1 MPLPSISRLTVFGI
15 CLGLFASFGHTAGDG
30 RSVSKSPRPAYL
42 QSLPVP
48 TCTKTPGT
56 ESPKRPVPLPA
67 PPAPATSDPRMTPE
81 GAGAPAAAGIVTSV
95 TPAANETV
103 LRIQLFDDPLEPFN
117 RSVFFF
123 NAQVYRFVI
132 SPAGRVYEFVLPR
145 FVRDRFHN
153 FFSNLAFPKYFLSA
167 LFQGK
172 FDKSWQE
179 AQRFVINSTAGLGG
193 LFDVAA
199 YTGIKTDPEDFGQT
213 LGFHGVNHGFYL
225 VLPLLGPSSARDG
238 FGLILD
244 AVTDGKT
251 YLQLISDDLIIPDT
265 ALQFNETVM
274 TVRDYERMTDQQY
287 DPYAIVRDLYYAYR
301 EAKVL
306 K

>member
-1 MPLPSISRLTVFGI
+1 MLLPSISRLLVLCISLGI
-15 CLGLFASFGHTAGDG
+15 FLVSGHAAEG
-30 RSVSKSPRPAYL
+30 RNVSKSPRPAY
-42 QSLPVP
+42 QNSRTVPVLSNRP
-48 TCTKTPGT
+48 RR
-56 ESPKRPVPLPA
+56 ESASRPVPLPA
-67 PPAPATSDPRMTPE
+67 PPAPVRAYPD
-81 GAGAPAAAGIVTSV
+81 APPDAPGELAAGRQVSSV
-95 TPAANETV
+95 TPAAEEAV
-103 LRIQLFDDPLEPFN
+103 PRIHLLADPLEPFN

-123 NAQVYRFVI
+123 NEQIYRFVI
-132 SPAGRVYEFVLPR
+132 SPVGRVYEIVLPR

-153 FFSNLAFPKYFLSA
+153 FFSNLAFPKYFFSA
-167 LFQGK
+167 LLQGK

-213 LGFHGVNHGFYL
+213 LGFHGVNHGYYL
-225 VLPLLGPSSARDG
+225 VLPLLGPSSVRDG

-251 YLQLISDDLIIPDT
+251 YLQFISDDLIIPDT
-265 ALQFNETVM
+265 VLQFNETVM

-287 DPYAIVRDLYYAYR
+287 DPYAIMRDLYYAYR

>member
-1 MPLPSISRLTVFGI
+1 MLYGI
-15 CLGLFASFGHTAGDG
+15 CLGMFVASGHAAGDG

-48 TCTKTPGT
+48 VFTKTPGT
-56 ESPKRPVPLPA
+56 ESPNRPVPWPA
-67 PPAPATSDPRMTPE
+67 PPAPARSAPDTWPDASGE
-81 GAGAPAAAGIVTSV
+81 PAAEGLVSAA
-95 TPAANETV
+95 TPSAQDAV
-103 LRIQLFDDPLEPFN
+103 PRIQLIDDPLEPFN
-117 RSVFFF
+117 RSVFFV
-123 NAQVYRFVI
+123 NEQVYRFII

-172 FDKSWQE
+172 FEKSWRE

-193 LFDVAA
+193 LFDAAA

-213 LGFHGVNHGFYL
+213 LGFHGVDHGFYL

-244 AVTDGKT
+244 AATDGKT
-251 YLQLISDDLIIPDT
+251 YLQFISDDLVIPDT
-265 ALQFNETVM
+265 VLQFNETVM
-274 TVRDYERMTDQQY
+274 MVRDYERMTDQQY
-287 DPYAIVRDLYYAYR
+287 DPYAITRDLYYAYR